1 MQTSFVSYIAL
12 TRRTTVYR
20 IHTFSFPAHIFIEC
34 CPIKLRQHSS
44 PCVLSFELTIL
55 HCSRKYKPS
64 DQISSAGT
72 ILIQLQSG
80 SIPAIYYEERGD
92 NTTGVCRQ
100 LHKWRASAHQ
110 QRGPVQSCRHHIVRR
125 WWRTYTG
132 NVYRTNVECEIS
144 MICPFCTSPFIS
156 LHGINLL
163 GLPIIII
170 RLLGNQGKKKYL
182 CSRCHEMAAFKF
194 KPFIL

>member
-1 MQTSFVSYIAL
+1 MAL

-34 CPIKLRQHSS
+34 CPIKLRQHGS
-44 PCVLSFELTIL
+44 PCVLSFEQTIP
-55 HCSRKYKPS
+55 HCFRKYKPS

-80 SIPAIYYEERGD
+80 SIPAIYYEERGN

-132 NVYRTNVECEIS
+132 NVYRTNVECGIS
-144 MICPFCTSPFIS
+144 MICPFCTSPFYKFTRYKFIRS
-156 LHGINLL
+156 SHNNHQIAWKSRKKEVPLQPLSRDGGI
-163 GLPIIII
+163 
-170 RLLGNQGKKKYL
+170 
-182 CSRCHEMAAFKF
+182 
-194 KPFIL
+194 